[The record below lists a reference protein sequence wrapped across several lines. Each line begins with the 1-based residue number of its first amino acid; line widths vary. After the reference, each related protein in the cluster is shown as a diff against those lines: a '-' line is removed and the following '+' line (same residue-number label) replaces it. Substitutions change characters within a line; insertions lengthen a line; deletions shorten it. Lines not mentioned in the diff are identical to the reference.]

1 MAPRVHTL
9 GVISDTHGL
18 VRPEVLAALAGVERI
33 VHAGDI
39 GAPDVLEALGR
50 IAPVTAVRGNNDRE
64 RWAAD
69 IPETDVLEIGEV
81 SLYVLHDL
89 HELDLDPRAAGF
101 AAVIAGHS
109 HQPRMEERDGVLYL
123 NPGSAGPR
131 RFKLPISLARLTV
144 TGGHLRAELVTL
156 DIPVAKKP

>member
-1 MAPRVHTL
+1 MAPRVHTV

-18 VRPEVLAALAGVERI
+18 VRPEAVAALAGVERI

-39 GAPDVLEALGR
+39 GSPDVLAALAR
-50 IAPVTAVRGNNDRE
+50 IAPVSAVRGNNDRDA
-64 RWAAD
+64 WAAD
-69 IPETDVLEIGEV
+69 IPETEVVEIGDV

-109 HQPRMEERDGVLYL
+109 HQPRLDERDGILYL

-144 TGGHLRAELVTL
+144 SGVRVQATL
-156 DIPVAKKP
+156 LTLEIPR

>member
-1 MAPRVHTL
+1 
-9 GVISDTHGL
+9 
-18 VRPEVLAALAGVERI
+18 

-39 GAPDVLEALGR
+39 GSADVLIALER
-50 IAPVTAVRGNNDRE
+50 IAPVSAVRGNNDRDA
-64 RWAAD
+64 WAAE
-69 IPETDVLEIGEV
+69 IPATEVVEVGQV

-89 HELDLDPRAAGF
+89 HELELDPRAAGF

-109 HQPRMEERDGVLYL
+109 HQPRLEERDGVLYL

-144 TGGHLRAELVTL
+144 SGSRVRAELLTL
-156 DIPVAKKP
+156 EIPR

>member
-1 MAPRVHTL
+1 
-9 GVISDTHGL
+9 
-18 VRPEVLAALAGVERI
+18 VLDALARV
-33 VHAGDI
+33 
-39 GAPDVLEALGR
+39 
-50 IAPVTAVRGNNDRE
+50 APVTAVRGNNDRGG
-64 RWAAD
+64 WASD
-69 IPETDVLEIGEV
+69 IPETEVVEVGGV

-109 HQPRMEERDGVLYL
+109 HQPRVEARDGVLYL

-144 TGGHLRAELVTL
+144 TGSRVRARLLTL
-156 DIPVAKKP
+156 DIK

>member
-1 MAPRVHTL
+1 MAARVHTV

-18 VRPEVLAALAGVERI
+18 LRPEALAALAGVERI

-39 GAPDVLEALGR
+39 GAPDVLQALGR

-69 IPETDVLEIGEV
+69 IPETDVLEIGDV

-109 HQPRMEERDGVLYL
+109 HQPRVDERDGVLYL

-144 TGGHLRAELVTL
+144 TGPRLRAELVTL
-156 DIPVAKKP
+156 EVPPVRKP

>member
-1 MAPRVHTL
+1 MAPRVHTV

-18 VRPEVLAALAGVERI
+18 VRPEAVAALAGVERI

-39 GAPDVLEALGR
+39 GSRDVLAALER
-50 IAPVTAVRGNNDRE
+50 IAPVSAVRGNNDRDA
-64 RWAAD
+64 WAAA
-69 IPETDVLEIGEV
+69 IPQTEVIEIGGV

-109 HQPRMEERDGVLYL
+109 HQPRLDERDGVLYL

-144 TGGHLRAELVTL
+144 ADSRVRAELVTL
-156 DIPVAKKP
+156 EIAR

>member
-1 MAPRVHTL
+1 MAARVHTV

-18 VRPEVLAALAGVERI
+18 LRPEALAALAGVERI

-39 GAPDVLEALGR
+39 GAPEVLTALGQ
-50 IAPVTAVRGNNDRE
+50 IAPVTAVRGNNDRD
-64 RWAAD
+64 RWAAA
-69 IPETDVLEIGEV
+69 IPETDVLEIGDI

-109 HQPRMEERDGVLYL
+109 HQPRIEERDGVLYL

-144 TGGHLRAELVTL
+144 AGSRLRAELVTL
-156 DIPVAKKP
+156 DVPAVKKP